1 MENKDK
7 VSKDIEKG
15 LNSPE
20 LKRNDDI
27 PYVDDFIEL
36 NLVKPDEPI
45 PPRRTKNEKENGD
58 VQVPE
63 KDKKLHASDLGE
75 VHSSPNN
82 DTIIVNT
89 PEGTLYITLEP
100 DSAKSSKPTSPTTE
114 STDLDITP
122 STSKSSGAAES
133 EELIRKEREAMEQRK
148 MSLRRN
154 SISMPTL
161 QNLELEV
168 LKQQYINNPQDEIPE
183 HHQSTASG
191 FSDGDNTADDHT
203 EVLSDDERSKTP
215 LRSPRRKSTA
225 PRRFG
230 RSEFSMDDE
239 DYSPSN
245 SVTSVNSLAS
255 LLREKLQSIPQKI
268 RKKPTDYKLRAF
280 VGLMFL
286 AIVFFVGFAYVL
298 YHQQALTKAYFD
310 NVQFNEPKRLLRIY
324 NKDDVEILRASLA
337 VNIQGKVNAY
347 PCLPEDR
354 HKDGSECLEWLHTLR
369 FYLKS
374 LPHDPGVDNTTC
386 YSVHWKALRS
396 DVYPNDCFD
405 WSATKVHWYGGG
417 QSLNLTWPLDRGSLD
432 YTPFITG
439 DMQKSQWGNVLTRY
453 FINSKGAA
461 IIIDDETPLHVSV
474 NKGGKQICLKSM
486 FHEFAYPNRLT
497 EFPEMKYNICTSEDM
512 ASLHSSIHSHRRAP
526 LWDGLKPAD
535 MQTLESLIS
544 EPVWQIAPRFKD
556 ELQAETISK
565 YTEDVINLGFL
576 KQGHVLINEHWQ
588 NEIGDLSVDKTRFET
603 LNTTVDKL
611 HRRGF
616 KVAFT
621 IQPFISTES
630 KNFAECVQKRLLISE
645 RNSDR
650 RIPALTRFKSLASAG
665 VLDITNNRSVPWFL
679 DKLQAVI
686 DEYHIDSFFLDLGTA
701 YDMPHYFRC
710 EHLLTNPDQYKKI
723 FTKIFE
729 KLLSIIGVS
738 SAVSLPRPPIFV
750 SLPPFESTWEALRLV
765 IPTMLTYGVNGFPF
779 IMPGA
784 VGGDIYWPGSEQFLP
799 SSKGLVEAV
808 NATQEN
814 GIELPERELYMRWL
828 QMATFLPVMKF
839 THLPSK
845 YNDERVLEMAK
856 NLTSLRQRMV
866 TPLLLKYKREAL
878 EEGLPLIRPLWL
890 LSGSDTAP
898 MPVPDEFAIGG
909 EIVVAPVLE
918 RGQTSRDVYLPT
930 GLWQDGIDGSLRKG
944 NRWMHEYKVPIDKV
958 AYFVRKPDDMRF

>member
-1 MENKDK
+1 MRVRKKPD
-7 VSKDIEKG
+7 
-15 LNSPE
+15 LR
-20 LKRNDDI
+20 LDI
-27 PYVDDFIEL
+27 PSYPHDYVEMPPETRQKIEEVL
-36 NLVKPDEPI
+36 RNSVSPSIDVKVD
-45 PPRRTKNEKENGD
+45 
-58 VQVPE
+58 
-63 KDKKLHASDLGE
+63 
-75 VHSSPNN
+75 
-82 DTIIVNT
+82 
-89 PEGTLYITLEP
+89 
-100 DSAKSSKPTSPTTE
+100 
-114 STDLDITP
+114 TP
-122 STSKSSGAAES
+122 STSNISSPDDIREGTRTPEVRIVGPEDVKVENEKTPPKEKSPEADSPIVYRKLQRVEDTTSNENNS
-133 EELIRKEREAMEQRK
+133 EKRDKK
-148 MSLRRN
+148 D
-154 SISMPTL
+154 
-161 QNLELEV
+161 V
-168 LKQQYINNPQDEIPE
+168 LNIPE

-799 SSKGLVEAV
+799 SSKGLVETV